1 MAWVIFFILSVL
13 CIGAV
18 VGMIVTRKPAHGA
31 LFLVLAFAALGGI
44 FGLLDAPFAAA
55 AQVLVYAGAIMV
67 HFLFAIMMFNLR
79 EDEPPS
85 GKRLRAVLASAL
97 AVILLAELILA
108 GRRALAG
115 FPGDS
120 ALSSGRD
127 IARLGRLLF
136 SDYLY
141 AFEITS
147 LLILAALVGAL
158 ALAGRKEGE

>member
-1 MAWVIFFILSVL
+1 MAWVIFSILSVS

-18 VGMIVTRKPAHGA
+18 TGMIVTRKQAHGA
-31 LFLVLAFAALGGI
+31 LFLVLAFSSLGGI

-67 HFLFAIMMFNLR
+67 LFLFAIMMFNLLEAER
-79 EDEPPS
+79 RS
-85 GKRLRAVLASAL
+85 GKRLRIALATGL
-97 AVILLAELILA
+97 AVILLVELILA
-108 GRRALAG
+108 GRRALEG
-115 FPGDS
+115 SHGKSPLTG
-120 ALSSGRD
+120 GGD
-127 IARLGRLLF
+127 IAHLGRLLF

-158 ALAGRKEGE
+158 ALAGRKGDE